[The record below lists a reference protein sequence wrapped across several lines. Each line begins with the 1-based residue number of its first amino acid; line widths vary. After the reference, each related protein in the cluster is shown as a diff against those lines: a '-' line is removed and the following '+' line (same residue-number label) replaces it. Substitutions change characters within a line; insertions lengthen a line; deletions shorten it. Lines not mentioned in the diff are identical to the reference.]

1 MKATQLLN
9 ISPQIGSMN
18 GGKVELTSAT
28 ITDSCTLVLKIPGLH
43 FILTFLDHS
52 VGVPTQLVKRNG
64 FSQSLEK
71 KISLGNLAFDVDSI
85 EESKKSTLNK
95 IVMIQDEGEIIFVP
109 SGWYHQVCNL
119 EDTISINHNWFN
131 GCNIETVYHNLILE
145 LRKVENEISDCKE
158 ENNVLDWNKL
168 CQDVLRNSYGMN
180 LVDLM
185 NLLNYILKKRVQML
199 NCEEGEIKNSVIFD
213 GYLLGRNHAQFDVI
227 KVKEITL
234 YLRSDFEKLIM
245 LEESNICQNMIEQC
259 DMFEFVEQ
267 KFLKIT
273 NQESKDS
280 DSQAHMCQAEPGQLW
295 SVPGVQCVQHG
306 QS

>member
-1 MKATQLLN
+1 LKDWHFYRDTKAYYEGYTTPEYFSSDWLN
-9 ISPQIGSMN
+9 EWWQSRTDVSNDYRFVYIGPKNSWTPLHSDVFGSFSWSAN
-18 GGKVELTSAT
+18 IVGKKKW
-28 ITDSCTLVLKIPGLH
+28 IFLVPGEEDKLR
-43 FILTFLDHS
+43 D
-52 VGVPTQLVKRNG
+52 N
-64 FSQSLEK
+64 
-71 KISLGNLAFDVDSI
+71 LGNLAFDVDSI

-259 DMFEFVEQ
+259 DMFEFVE
-267 KFLKIT
+267 
-273 NQESKDS
+273 
-280 DSQAHMCQAEPGQLW
+280 
-295 SVPGVQCVQHG
+295 
-306 QS
+306 

>member
-1 MKATQLLN
+1 
-9 ISPQIGSMN
+9 
-18 GGKVELTSAT
+18 
-28 ITDSCTLVLKIPGLH
+28 
-43 FILTFLDHS
+43 
-52 VGVPTQLVKRNG
+52 
-64 FSQSLEK
+64 
-71 KISLGNLAFDVDSI
+71 
-85 EESKKSTLNK
+85 
-95 IVMIQDEGEIIFVP
+95 
-109 SGWYHQVCNL
+109 
-119 EDTISINHNWFN
+119 
-131 GCNIETVYHNLILE
+131 
-145 LRKVENEISDCKE
+145 
-158 ENNVLDWNKL
+158 
-168 CQDVLRNSYGMN
+168 MN

-267 KFLKIT
+267 NFLKIT

-280 DSQAHMCQAEPGQLW
+280 DSQAYMCQAEPGQLW